1 MPLLRLDLFERGE
14 APVGRVGMAWM
25 PASEDRLSA
34 LKQRWCGQCRNDI
47 YNDCPII
54 SKYEAVVA
62 MAGGSPLDMYVRHIV
77 SMKHPMDVRHAMD
90 VKQTMDGGRAMDV
103 LKLAPKEWVVQPDGQ
118 PRCVKMDPM

>member
-1 MPLLRLDLFERGE
+1 MPLLRLDLFEPGE

-25 PASEDRLSA
+25 PASGDRLSA

-62 MAGGSPLDMYVRHIV
+62 MAGGSPLDTYVMDMRHNT
-77 SMKHPMDVRHAMD
+77 D
-90 VKQTMDGGRAMDV
+90 VKQTIDGRRAPYA

>member
-1 MPLLRLDLFERGE
+1 MPLLRLDLFEPGE
-14 APVGRVGMAWM
+14 APVGRVGMAWR
-25 PASEDRLSA
+25 PASGDRLSA

-62 MAGGSPLDMYVRHIV
+62 MAGGSPLDTYVMDMRH
-77 SMKHPMDVRHAMD
+77 
-90 VKQTMDGGRAMDV
+90 DGRRAPYA